1 MYTKCVYS
9 VPLSEVDTEF
19 PLKKAALAI
28 SGTVHT
34 KYLYSVLLTGVDIE
48 FAIKKLL

>member
-19 PLKKAALAI
+19 PLKKANLAI
-28 SGTVHT
+28 GGMVYTNYVYTVPQ
-34 KYLYSVLLTGVDIE
+34 TGIDIE
-48 FAIKKLL
+48 FPLK